1 MRFAIRTSLRQIRAN
16 IYLNCIVRSKLA
28 VWLAIEEGVFSVEF
42 HFVYEVI
49 LLTWVGSKIKKKSWR
64 YIELFFARVYWEI
77 PVVIVFRIKFCTM
90 VKHSSAIGVLEL
102 SASLTS
108 DLDLDQIRL
117 TLFLIC
123 WQNGSFDSWLWNGF
137 LQLALRIKPNNTTAV
152 FFPFFFQD
160 IILKMMRF
168 KENRYRTHHFAI
180 RAILVFACNL
190 TRTSLV
196 R

>member
-1 MRFAIRTSLRQIRAN
+1 M
-16 IYLNCIVRSKLA
+16 
-28 VWLAIEEGVFSVEF
+28 
-42 HFVYEVI
+42 
-49 LLTWVGSKIKKKSWR
+49 
-64 YIELFFARVYWEI
+64 
-77 PVVIVFRIKFCTM
+77 FRIKFCTM

-152 FFPFFFQD
+152 FFPFFFSRYYSKDDAIQGKPISHSSLRDSCD
-160 IILKMMRF
+160 IGFRVQFNADLPRQVMNCPIEWRMGCDVRPHIDCSISILTCPF
-168 KENRYRTHHFAI
+168 HFCIFGGSGA
-180 RAILVFACNL
+180 NL
-190 TRTSLV
+190 YMQH
-196 R
+196 